1 MQTRLPA
8 RLPAPKLLLLAHVIN
23 LEQSGERRS
32 GGWWP
37 EAWSLGVEVL
47 ISVLTGFRFTWEP
60 RREREREREREAT
73 GSEHGIRESPG
84 LFGHESAAC

>member
-37 EAWSLGVEVL
+37 EAWSLGVEAL
-47 ISVLTGFRFTWEP
+47 ISVLKGLDSP
-60 RREREREREREAT
+60 GNREREREGT
-73 GSEHGIRESPG
+73 GSEREIRESPG
-84 LFGHESAAC
+84 LFGHESAGVLSNV

>member
-60 RREREREREREAT
+60 RRESGRGRQRDPNMGLERALDCLVVNPQHVE
-73 GSEHGIRESPG
+73 
-84 LFGHESAAC
+84 

>member
-32 GGWWP
+32 AGWWP

-60 RREREREREREAT
+60 RRESGRGRQRDPNMGLERALDCLVVNPQHVE
-73 GSEHGIRESPG
+73 
-84 LFGHESAAC
+84 